1 MSTLRG
7 IIIAAAILTASLN
20 GIFHEAVMAQDL
32 WQEPWPE
39 ELKLSKIQRVTLDS
53 LREAMANATFEI
65 RIDMKMARFQIQQL
79 GADPEPLAANLK
91 SQREILRLLKL
102 DVKKTTLG
110 FQKSV
115 HDVLAPGQRQRW
127 SYYLQDRRVDLAG
140 QRGKLVSFSEGKG
153 RTASTRHLRTR

>member
-91 SQREILRLLKL
+91 SQTESLRSLKADLKL
-102 DVKKTTLG
+102 RALE
-110 FQKSV
+110 FQKSIHSLLTPV
-115 HDVLAPGQRQRW
+115 QRQRW
-127 SYYLQDRRVDLAG
+127 IYYQQDRRVDLAG